1 MAAKYRVN
9 RSAQGLGA
17 VDREQPLLVWMHAA
31 HHQIC
36 QQFLRQGG
44 VFRGAFADRQHVLV
58 ALRIHAHRPDRDM
71 VPERHAVADNC
82 HTA

>member
-1 MAAKYRVN
+1 
-9 RSAQGLGA
+9 
-17 VDREQPLLVWMHAA
+17 
-31 HHQIC
+31 
-36 QQFLRQGG
+36 
-44 VFRGAFADRQHVLV
+44 VLV